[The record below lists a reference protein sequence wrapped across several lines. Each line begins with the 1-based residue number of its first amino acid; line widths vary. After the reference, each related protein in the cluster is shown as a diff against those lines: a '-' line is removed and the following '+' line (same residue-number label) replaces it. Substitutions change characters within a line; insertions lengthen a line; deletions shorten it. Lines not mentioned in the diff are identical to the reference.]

1 MRSFIALM
9 PAVLLIPALS
19 GCLYIHTVQPLT
31 TDMHNTPVGNVEKTD
46 SLKVIA
52 FPTPSGSQPFIAWDK
67 AAIGEVA
74 KKEGMNEVYFAD
86 VERFSILTIW
96 NKYTI
101 HVYGK

>member
-1 MRSFIALM
+1 MQ
-9 PAVLLIPALS
+9 
-19 GCLYIHTVQPLT
+19 GCLL
-31 TDMHNTPVGNVEKTD
+31 KT
-46 SLKVIA
+46 IA
-52 FPTPSGSQPFIAWDK
+52 VPTPQGNIPLVAWGE

-74 KKEGMNEVYFAD
+74 KREGMNEVYFAD

>member
-1 MRSFIALM
+1 MRSLLVLILTG
-9 PAVLLIPALS
+9 LLIPLLF

-31 TDMHNTPVGNVEKTD
+31 TDMHNTPVGTLEKTD

-52 FPTPSGSQPFIAWDK
+52 FPTPSGSQPFVAWDK